1 MNAFGYWQ
9 NVSICNAS
17 LTYFDDLTQAYTHIN
32 SVADRPLE
40 LWNGETGW
48 PTTRMITLDS
58 FNVSLTSV
66 PAGASYGGA
75 VDGINEAYT
84 FFKQGVCAL
93 LGWNQNVFYFE
104 AFDEPWKPAST
115 GLSNQTEPETGW
127 GLYNSDRSPK
137 FPNNDYSC
145 TFDTK
150 ETNPNILC

>member
-1 MNAFGYWQ
+1 
-9 NVSICNAS
+9 
-17 LTYFDDLTQAYTHIN
+17 
-32 SVADRPLE
+32 
-40 LWNGETGW
+40 
-48 PTTRMITLDS
+48 MIILDS
-58 FNVSLTSV
+58 FKVLLTFV
-66 PAGASYGGA
+66 LAGASYGGA

-93 LGWNQNVFYFE
+93 LGWNKNVFYFE

-127 GLYNSDRSPK
+127 GLYNADRTPK

-150 ETNPNILC
+150 ETNSNILC

>member
-1 MNAFGYWQ
+1 M
-9 NVSICNAS
+9 
-17 LTYFDDLTQAYTHIN
+17 TRAYTQIN
-32 SVADRPLE
+32 SVAGRPIE

-48 PTTRMITLDS
+48 PTTGMIFFEIVDVLLIS
-58 FNVSLTSV
+58 IV
-66 PAGASYGGA
+66 AGASYGLA
-75 VDGINEAYT
+75 VDGVNEAYT

-93 LGWNQNVFYFE
+93 LGWNKNVFYFE
-104 AFDEPWKPAST
+104 AFDEPWKQPSI
-115 GLSNQTEPETGW
+115 GLSNQSEPETGW

>member
-1 MNAFGYWQ
+1 
-9 NVSICNAS
+9 
-17 LTYFDDLTQAYTHIN
+17 
-32 SVADRPLE
+32 
-40 LWNGETGW
+40 
-48 PTTRMITLDS
+48 MITLDS
-58 FNVSLTSV
+58 FNVLLIFIL
-66 PAGASYGGA
+66 AGASYGGA

-84 FFKQGVCAL
+84 FFKQGICAL

-104 AFDEPWKPAST
+104 AFDEPWKRPST

-127 GLYNSDRSPK
+127 GLYNSDRTPK